1 MYDYFS
7 LFCLQVREPIRMR
20 VTTKAPYM
28 TTTTSTTTS
37 TTIST
42 TMAYRFKKPEE
53 VVFNSNTPC
62 SLKDLCDVTEKNYP
76 L

>member
-1 MYDYFS
+1 
-7 LFCLQVREPIRMR
+7 MR
-20 VTTKAPYM
+20 VTTRAPYM

-37 TTIST
+37 TTKST

>member
-1 MYDYFS
+1 
-7 LFCLQVREPIRMR
+7 
-20 VTTKAPYM
+20 M

-37 TTIST
+37 TTKST

>member
-1 MYDYFS
+1 MIFFFS
-7 LFCLQVREPIRMR
+7 LFYLQVREPIRMR

-37 TTIST
+37 TTKST

-53 VVFNSNTPC
+53 VVFNYNTPC